1 MKPVGGGRKEF
12 LTNWPGG
19 VTNGQAPARE
29 LQYSMSMEPTN
40 RRRVQKAAG
49 VWLAWIGFGLF
60 FSTQDLTR
68 QLVSNDPTPWW
79 HPVVS
84 WLTGVSLSAA
94 LTPAILWLGR
104 RFPLERRKWL
114 RRTLLHLSCSVLF
127 TLVQLILESFILP
140 RMGLFPAIMKGFF
153 STFFLLMLLGFHGS
167 VVAYWIV
174 LGLQATFLY
183 YNRYQERRRQALQL
197 ELQASELK
205 TRLVQAQLSALKGQ
219 LQPHF
224 LFNTLNAIMVLV
236 RQEKGQQAEEMLS
249 RLSDLLR
256 SVLEDVETQE
266 VPLRRELE
274 SLELYL
280 SIEEVRFQDRLRIEI
295 SAEPAALDAAV
306 PHLGLQPIVEN
317 AVRHGIGRRSA
328 AGRIQIDAVKVNG
341 NLKIQVRDDGP
352 GLPPEGL
359 DSRGIGLA
367 NTRARLQQLYGDA
380 ATLTI
385 ENGAEG
391 GAVATMILPYRV
403 EPGKIEMIT
412 TEVLETHALD
422 RADR

>member
-1 MKPVGGGRKEF
+1 MP
-12 LTNWPGG
+12 
-19 VTNGQAPARE
+19 
-29 LQYSMSMEPTN
+29 MEPTN
-40 RRRVQKAAG
+40 RRRLLKAAG
-49 VWLAWIGFGLF
+49 VLLAWIGFGLF

-68 QLVSNDPTPWW
+68 KLVSRDPTPWW
-79 HPVVS
+79 HFVAS
-84 WLTGVSLSAA
+84 WLTGVCLSAA
-94 LTPAILWLGR
+94 LTPVILWLGR

-114 RRTLLHLSCSVLF
+114 RRTALHLSCSVLF
-127 TLVQLILESFILP
+127 TLVQLTLESLILP
-140 RMGLFPAIMKGFF
+140 RMGLFPAIMKGFS

-167 VVAYWIV
+167 VVSYWIV
-174 LGLQATFLY
+174 LGLQATFHY
-183 YNRYQERRRQALQL
+183 YRQYQERRRQALQL

-205 TRLVQAQLSALKGQ
+205 TRLVQAQLSALKNQ

-236 RQEKGQQAEEMLS
+236 RQEKGRQAEEMLA

-256 SVLEDVETQE
+256 CVLEDVETQE

-274 SLELYL
+274 YLELYL

-295 SAEPAALDAAV
+295 SAEPATLDAAV

-328 AGRIQIDAVKVNG
+328 AGRIQIEAAKVNG
-341 NLKIQVRDDGP
+341 NLEIRVRDDGP
-352 GLPPEGL
+352 GLPPGGL
-359 DSRGIGLA
+359 DSRGIGLV

-380 ATLTI
+380 ATLTV
-385 ENGAEG
+385 ENGAQG

-403 EPGKIEMIT
+403 DPGMADTVT
-412 TEVLETHALD
+412 TEILEAHALD
-422 RADR
+422 PVDR